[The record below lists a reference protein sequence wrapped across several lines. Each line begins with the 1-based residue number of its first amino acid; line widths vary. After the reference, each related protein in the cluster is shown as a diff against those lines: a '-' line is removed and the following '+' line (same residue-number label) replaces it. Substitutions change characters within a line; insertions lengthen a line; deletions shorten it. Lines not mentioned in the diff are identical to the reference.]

1 MESICYGNDL
11 TIGISIV
18 NYQKVT
24 EFHSYRH
31 TDLVPDKCGVEP
43 VIKGWV
49 NEFKP
54 WYYDGKTVWWGTLYP
69 LRSEAEAAALKL
81 QKQFKL
87 NSNDN
92 SNTSKIQE

>member
-11 TIGISIV
+11 IIGISIV

-43 VIKGWV
+43 VIKGLV

-54 WYYDGKTVWWGTLYP
+54 WYYDGKTVWWGTTYP

-81 QKQFKL
+81 QQQLKL
-87 NSNDN
+87 NDN
-92 SNTSKIQE
+92 SNSLKTSL

>member
-11 TIGISIV
+11 ITGISIV

-31 TDLVPDKCGVEP
+31 SDLVPDKCGVEP
-43 VIKGWV
+43 VIKELV
-49 NEFKP
+49 YEFKP
-54 WYYDGKTVWWGTLYP
+54 WYYDGKTVWWGTTHP

-81 QKQFKL
+81 QPQFK
-87 NSNDN
+87 SNDN
-92 SNTSKIQE
+92 SNSLKSKTQE

>member
-1 MESICYGNDL
+1 M
-11 TIGISIV
+11 
-18 NYQKVT
+18 
-24 EFHSYRH
+24 EFHAYRSS
-31 TDLVPDKCGVEP
+31 DLVPDKCGVEP
-43 VIKGWV
+43 VEKGLV

-54 WYYDGKTVWWGTLYP
+54 WYYDGKSVWWGTLYP

>member
-1 MESICYGNDL
+1 M
-11 TIGISIV
+11 
-18 NYQKVT
+18 

-31 TDLVPDKCGVEP
+31 SDLVPDKCGVEP
-43 VIKGWV
+43 VIKELV
-49 NEFKP
+49 YEFKP
-54 WYYDGKTVWWGTLYP
+54 WYYDGKAVWWGTLYP

-81 QKQFKL
+81 QKQIKL